1 MPKLVMPMAV
11 VFGDENGAP
20 IYVTLGNPLPVV
32 DPNSA
37 SAASSLSNIEGLMGT
52 AADFIPPER
61 LDPLLDLEIVP
72 FNFSTAG
79 PQTVKTGGGGQT
91 IRVHGL
97 IFTNAGDTNITFEDV
112 ILTGTTPGD
121 LTMLLRGAG
130 GGLPRQGRP
139 WFTLPADA
147 SLIITNSAAVQVTGW
162 AYIKKA

>member
-1 MPKLVMPMAV
+1 MPKFMLPRAV
-11 VFGDENGAP
+11 AFGSESGDATYVDGAH
-20 IYVTLGNPLPVV
+20 PLPVQ

-37 SAASSLSNIEGLMGT
+37 AMASSLSNMEGLMGV
-52 AADFIPPER
+52 P
-61 LDPLLDLEIVP
+61 LDSMPHEKLDDLLDLEIVP
-72 FNFSTAG
+72 FNFSTA
-79 PQTVKTGGGGQT
+79 TSHTIKLGGGGQT

-97 IFTNAGDTNITFEDV
+97 IFTNAADTNITFEDV
-112 ILTGTTPGD
+112 ILTGATTGD

-147 SLIITNSAAVQVTGW
+147 NLVITNSAAVQVTGW